1 MLRHLRE
8 HIQWARQHATECR
21 ERALAASD
29 EVLKEELLKL
39 EQAWT
44 SLAGNFENLQKMEE
58 FLLDAQKSKGI
69 EPSSSQRMGDFQAD
83 AWLLEDPHDQP

>member
-1 MLRHLRE
+1 
-8 HIQWARQHATECR
+8 
-21 ERALAASD
+21 
-29 EVLKEELLKL
+29 
-39 EQAWT
+39 
-44 SLAGNFENLQKMEE
+44 MEE